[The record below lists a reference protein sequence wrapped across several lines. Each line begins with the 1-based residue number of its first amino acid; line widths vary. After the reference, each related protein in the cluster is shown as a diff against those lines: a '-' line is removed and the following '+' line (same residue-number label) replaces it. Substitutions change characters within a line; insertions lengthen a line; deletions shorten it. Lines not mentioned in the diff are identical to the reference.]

1 MSTQRTVYLN
11 GDFVPEADA
20 RISIFDSAVMFGDM
34 IFETTRTFHGQPF
47 RLREHLARLYVGL
60 RTLEI
65 DCGLTPEDME
75 TATLATIERNRPC
88 FADGVDFQIVHNV
101 SRGPLG
107 IYQPVFPQGLQATVT
122 INCWP
127 LTWHLAPLAEK
138 YGTGVHAVI
147 PQQLAIPARLI
158 DPKIK
163 NRSRI
168 HYQNANLQVRKID
181 PQAWALL
188 IDEDGFLTEG
198 TGSNF
203 FIVKEN
209 HLLTPEPRNVLRGVT
224 RQTVLEL
231 AARLGLP
238 CRECNLEPYDVMTA
252 DEAFFTSTPF
262 SIMPAT
268 RFNGHAV
275 GAGVVGPITQRLME
289 AWNALVEVDMV
300 AQARLYAEQVKQG
313 QV

>member
-1 MSTQRTVYLN
+1 M
-11 GDFVPEADA
+11 
-20 RISIFDSAVMFGDM
+20 
-34 IFETTRTFHGQPF
+34 
-47 RLREHLARLYVGL
+47 
-60 RTLEI
+60 
-65 DCGLTPEDME
+65 
-75 TATLATIERNRPC
+75 TIERNRPC

-107 IYQPVFPQGLQATVT
+107 IYQPVFPQAVQATVT

-138 YGTGVHAVI
+138 YVTGVHAVV
-147 PQQLAIPARLI
+147 PQQLAVPARLI

-203 FIVKEN
+203 FII
-209 HLLTPEPRNVLRGVT
+209 
-224 RQTVLEL
+224 
-231 AARLGLP
+231 
-238 CRECNLEPYDVMTA
+238 NL
-252 DEAFFTSTPF
+252 
-262 SIMPAT
+262 
-268 RFNGHAV
+268 
-275 GAGVVGPITQRLME
+275 
-289 AWNALVEVDMV
+289 
-300 AQARLYAEQVKQG
+300 
-313 QV
+313 